1 MPGVR
6 KDYPFSTVCLDE
18 QRLVCFMLG
27 TNFSHRDE
35 AFSAIQRLKRNPSE
49 NSVTENSNDRFL
61 QDPVHEQESAWSNSR
76 AKHLFDCMCVLFA
89 LPVMM
94 PVFLMIALAVRLTSR
109 GPVLFL
115 QRRMGRHGRPFTI
128 LKFRTLTHLQ
138 RESRSAVTTA
148 ENQRFTPVGAFLRR
162 WKLDELPQLLNV
174 LVGDMSLVGARPKL
188 PQHQVAELAYRPG
201 ITGAATLVFAREE
214 LALARVPNDLLESHY
229 HTVILPAKHAI
240 DSAYMAQATFLS
252 DLKLIVITLSYR
264 WGSSIVGEWVGT
276 NAQEAQQ
283 TVLRSKAWT
292 DTAVLDSSK
301 SLGRMS
307 I

>member
-1 MPGVR
+1 
-6 KDYPFSTVCLDE
+6 
-18 QRLVCFMLG
+18 MLG

-188 PQHQVAELAYRPG
+188 PQHQ
-201 ITGAATLVFAREE
+201 AREE